1 VTFIAGNTKSSPN
14 AAFAGSVPYLML
26 AGNLV
31 GGWQLGR
38 ALLVAVDKL
47 AAGDDVAF
55 MTAKISTAR
64 FYGDH
69 ILSKAQGIRDS
80 IVDGAEGTLA
90 MPLEAF

>member
-1 VTFIAGNTKSSPN
+1 
-14 AAFAGSVPYLML
+14 ML

-47 AAGDDVAF
+47 AAGDDAAF
-55 MTAKISTAR
+55 MTAKIATAR

-69 ILSKAQGIRDS
+69 ILSKAPGVRDS
-80 IVDGAEGTLA
+80 IVDGADGCLA

>member
-1 VTFIAGNTKSSPN
+1 
-14 AAFAGSVPYLML
+14 ML

-47 AAGDDVAF
+47 AAGEDAAF
-55 MTAKISTAR
+55 MAAKIATAR

-69 ILSKAQGIRDS
+69 ILSKAPGIRDS
-80 IVDGAEGTLA
+80 IVDGAEAVSPCPGLSRT
-90 MPLEAF
+90 